1 MKLICDL
8 ESIEVRDVFYV
19 EQLYSQKHAH
29 MLHKHTGILE
39 LLYIASGEGRYSVG
53 NRAYAVRAGDLV
65 VCNADVIHGEA
76 PFQDH
81 TIQTYCCALAGVQI
95 EGLPGSTL
103 LHTSHCPVIPLH
115 GSAAEIGRITP
126 VLYALHSAA
135 LDENRTVCQRLGTSV
150 LLLTIHA
157 IEEQDSSSKSGLE
170 QKKEDLVRQITAYL
184 DHHYTETVSLEEI
197 SESLHISQSH
207 LSHLFKRETGVAPM
221 QYIIQRRIGEAQS
234 LLMETKLPIHTIEEI
249 LGFGSSCH
257 FTAMFKK
264 YVGIAPREYRK
275 HFHSG
280 SPEL

>member
-115 GSAAEIGRITP
+115 GSAAEIGRIMP

-170 QKKEDLVRQITAYL
+170 QKKGRFGPS
-184 DHHYTETVSLEEI
+184 DHGI
-197 SESLHISQSH
+197 
-207 LSHLFKRETGVAPM
+207 
-221 QYIIQRRIGEAQS
+221 
-234 LLMETKLPIHTIEEI
+234 
-249 LGFGSSCH
+249 FGSSLYRNSL
-257 FTAMFKK
+257 AR
-264 YVGIAPREYRK
+264 GDQRIAAYQPVPSVPFVQAGDRGGAHAIYHPAPHRRSTEPA
-275 HFHSG
+275 HGDQAADPHD
-280 SPEL
+280 